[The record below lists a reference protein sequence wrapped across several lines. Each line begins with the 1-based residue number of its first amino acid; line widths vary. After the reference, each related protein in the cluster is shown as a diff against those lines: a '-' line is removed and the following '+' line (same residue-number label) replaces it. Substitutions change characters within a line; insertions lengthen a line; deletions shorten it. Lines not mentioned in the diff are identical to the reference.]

1 MTNDTP
7 YIGFGTDDDGE
18 KMGVIGAE
26 TFGSVAAMLAA
37 RPAMA
42 NEPVPLAGAV
52 NHFDE
57 NGDDF
62 DVITDPAAYK
72 ADFLQRYAAEEE
84 MDWDQFTARLS
95 DFELPDFEQLTAPA
109 VSGGQISF
117 CANHL
122 GFASPYR
129 VSGPADGSAPLTY
142 EPI

>member
-1 MTNDTP
+1 MTTEQP
-7 YIGFGTDDDGE
+7 YIGFGTDDDGG

-26 TFGSVAAMLAA
+26 TYGSVAAMLAA
-37 RPAMA
+37 RATLA
-42 NEPVPLAGAV
+42 NEPAPLAGAL
-52 NHFDE
+52 NHFDD

-72 ADFLQRYAAEEE
+72 TDFLQRYAAEEE

-95 DFELPDFEQLTAPA
+95 DFELPDFEHLTPPT
-109 VSGGQISF
+109 VSRGQISF

-122 GFASPYR
+122 GLDSPYR
-129 VSGPADGSAPLTY
+129 VTGPADGSAPLTY

>member
-1 MTNDTP
+1 MTTEIP

-26 TFGSVAAMLAA
+26 TYGSVAAMLLA
-37 RPAMA
+37 RPSLAT
-42 NEPVPLAGAV
+42 EPVSLAGAL
-52 NHFDE
+52 NHFDK

-62 DVITDPAAYK
+62 DVITDLAAYK
-72 ADFLQRYAAEEE
+72 TDFLQRYAAEEE

-95 DFELPDFEQLTAPA
+95 DFALPDFEQLTSPT
-109 VSGGQISF
+109 VSGGQIRF

-122 GFASPYR
+122 GLEAPYR
-129 VSGPADGSAPLTY
+129 VFGPADGSAPLAY

>member
-1 MTNDTP
+1 MANELP
-7 YIGFGTDDDGE
+7 YIGFGTDDNGA

-26 TFGSVAAMLAA
+26 TYGSVAAMLIA
-37 RPAMA
+37 RASMA
-42 NEPVPLAGAV
+42 NEPVPLAAAL

-95 DFELPDFEQLTAPA
+95 DFELPDFEQLTAPT

-122 GFASPYR
+122 GLEAPYR
-129 VSGPADGSAPLTY
+129 VTGLADGSAPLAY